1 MKYTAPSFRLLVALA
16 LILPVVAHSQT
27 APQKMNQFVSGL
39 MSKMTVQEKIGQ
51 LNLVVGGEATT
62 GSVVSTG
69 VEEKIKQGKVGGIFS
84 VSSPQRIRR
93 IQELAVQQSRLK
105 IPIIFGMD
113 VIHGYRTIFPIPL
126 GIAASWDM
134 QRIEQSARIA
144 AQEATADGL
153 NWTFSPMVDISR
165 DPRWGRIS
173 EGSGE
178 DPFLGS
184 AIARAMVKGYQG
196 KNLAA
201 DNTLLACVKHFA
213 LYGAAEAGR
222 DYHSVDMSRIKMFND
237 YLPPY
242 KAAIDAGVGT
252 VMSSFNDVDG
262 IPASANKWL
271 LTDLL
276 RKQWGFNGM
285 VVSDYTS
292 VNEMIDHGLGDL
304 KQVSALAIKAGL
316 DMDMVGEGFLTT
328 LEASLKEGKI
338 TIAEI
343 DRACRLVLE
352 AKYKLGL
359 FDDPYRYCNEQRAA
373 TELFSTAHRKIA
385 RETAARSFVLLKNE
399 NILPLA
405 KKGSIALVGPL
416 ADAKENMVGTWSVS
430 ADVSKATSLLA
441 GLKEVAGSAVDIRYA
456 KGANVTEDS
465 ALEAR
470 TSVFGKPWQRDTRH
484 PDTLIAEA
492 VKLAL
497 QSDIVVAA
505 MGELAEFTGESS
517 SRTDL
522 NLPNSQKKLLDALM
536 ATGKPVVMV
545 LFTGRPLT
553 IVEEDKKLP
562 AILNVWFGGSE
573 AGYAISDVL
582 FGDVN
587 PSGKL
592 PVTFPRN
599 VGQIPIYH
607 SYKNTGRP
615 LAGDE
620 FQKFRSNYLDVSN
633 TPLYPFGYG
642 LSYTKFE
649 YSPVT
654 LSKASLK
661 GAEKLIAR
669 VTVTNS
675 GKFAGEEVVQLYLRD
690 IVSSN
695 TRPLKELK
703 GFQKILLQP
712 GESRELSFEITTDLL
727 KFYDHNLRYDWE
739 PGEFTVFIGT
749 NSRDTQSANFRWSR

>member
-1 MKYTAPSFRLLVALA
+1 MKYTAPSFRLFVALA

-27 APQKMNQFVSGL
+27 VPQKMNQFVTGL

-222 DYHSVDMSRIKMFND
+222 DYHSVDMSRIKMFNE

-276 RKQWGFNGM
+276 RKQWGFTGM

-304 KQVSALAIKAGL
+304 KQVSALALKAGL

-328 LEASLKEGKI
+328 LEASLKEGRV
-338 TIAEI
+338 TMAEI

-654 LSKASLK
+654 LSKSSLK
-661 GAEKLIAR
+661 GAEKLVAR

-675 GKFAGEEVVQLYLRD
+675 GKYAGEEVVQLYLRD
-690 IVSSN
+690 IVASN

-712 GESRELSFEITTDLL
+712 GESREIGFEITTDLL
-727 KFYDHNLRYDWE
+727 KFYDHNLRYNWE

-749 NSRDTQSANFRWSR
+749 NSSDTRSANFRWSR

>member
-1 MKYTAPSFRLLVALA
+1 MKYTAPSFRLFVALA

-27 APQKMNQFVSGL
+27 VPQKMNQFVTGL

-222 DYHSVDMSRIKMFND
+222 DYHSVDMSRIKMFNE

-276 RKQWGFNGM
+276 RKQWGFTGM

-304 KQVSALAIKAGL
+304 KQVSALALKAGL

-328 LEASLKEGKI
+328 LEASLKEGRV
-338 TIAEI
+338 TMAEI

-654 LSKASLK
+654 LSKSSLK
-661 GAEKLIAR
+661 GAEKLVAR

-675 GKFAGEEVVQLYLRD
+675 GKYAGEEVVQLYLRD
-690 IVSSN
+690 IVASN

-712 GESRELSFEITTDLL
+712 GESREIGFEITTDLL

-749 NSRDTQSANFRWSR
+749 NSRDTRSANFRWSR

>member
-1 MKYTAPSFRLLVALA
+1 MKYNAPLFRILIVLAFLLPGSV
-16 LILPVVAHSQT
+16 HSQT
-27 APQKMNQFVSGL
+27 AQTKMNQFVSGL
-39 MSKMTVQEKIGQ
+39 MAKMTVQEKIGQ

-126 GIAASWDM
+126 GLAASWDM

-153 NWTFSPMVDISR
+153 NWTFSPMVDVSR

-184 AIARAMVKGYQG
+184 AIAAAMVKGYQG
-196 KNLAA
+196 KDLAA

-276 RKQWGFNGM
+276 RKQWGFKGM

-292 VNEMIDHGLGDL
+292 INEMIDHGLGDL
-304 KQVSALAIKAGL
+304 KQVSALAVKAGL

-338 TIAEI
+338 TMTDI
-343 DRACRLVLE
+343 DRACRMVLE

-359 FDDPYRYCNEQRAA
+359 FEDPFRYCNEQRAA
-373 TELFSTAHRKIA
+373 SEIFSATHRKVA
-385 RETAARSFVLLKNE
+385 RETAARSFVLLKNQGV
-399 NILPLA
+399 LPLA

-441 GLKEVAGSAVDIRYA
+441 GLKEVAGSGVNVRYA

-470 TSVFGKPWQRDTRH
+470 TSVFGKPWQRDSRH

-492 VKLAL
+492 VRLAL
-497 QSDIVVAA
+497 QSDVVVAA
-505 MGELAEFTGESS
+505 MGELAEFTGEAS

-599 VGQIPIYH
+599 VGQIPIYY

-615 LAGDE
+615 LVGDE

-642 LSYTKFE
+642 LSYTKFD
-649 YSPVT
+649 YSPVS

-675 GKFAGEEVVQLYLRD
+675 GKFAGEEVVQLYIRD
-690 IVSSN
+690 IVASN

-703 GFQKILLQP
+703 GFKKILLQP
-712 GESRELSFEITTDLL
+712 GESKEISFEITNDLL